1 MRHSPRRLM
10 LLSATLLW
18 AVATAAQEPAPQ
30 EPIPPQP
37 APQAPVAPVEK
48 STYSILY
55 DARIVPTERL
65 AKVSINLSAVPE
77 QVRWLRFVIDSER
90 HFAFRGDGKVEVDGD
105 SVLWEPP
112 PNGGRLSY
120 SFWIDH
126 LRNSSSY
133 DARCSENWALFR
145 GDDMVPPARVRTL
158 VGAESEARLRLR
170 VPDGWSAAL
179 PYERLS
185 DGTYAIADPRR
196 RFDRPTG
203 WMVVGKIGVLRER
216 IAGARVAVAGPMG
229 QHLRR
234 HDILA
239 LLRWTLPTL
248 RNIIGELPDRILVVG
263 AGDPMWRGGLSG
275 PKSVFIHADRPLI
288 STDLSSP
295 ILHELMHS
303 VMSAR
308 AGPDG
313 DWVVEGLAELYS
325 LELLVRSKTVS
336 RRRHAKA
343 MDRLERVGRGVSRL
357 AAGEAE
363 GPVTAR
369 AVVVLR
375 EIGEKIGEIT
385 EGASDLDDVL
395 KRLCA
400 ERGVM
405 TFERFRTTVEAVA
418 GKDLSLFARSEFRPP
433 RRSQRVS
440 APPSPPPAP

>member
-1 MRHSPRRLM
+1 
-10 LLSATLLW
+10 
-18 AVATAAQEPAPQ
+18 
-30 EPIPPQP
+30 
-37 APQAPVAPVEK
+37 
-48 STYSILY
+48 
-55 DARIVPTERL
+55 
-65 AKVSINLSAVPE
+65 
-77 QVRWLRFVIDSER
+77 
-90 HFAFRGDGKVEVDGD
+90 
-105 SVLWEPP
+105 
-112 PNGGRLSY
+112 
-120 SFWIDH
+120 
-126 LRNSSSY
+126 
-133 DARCSENWALFR
+133 
-145 GDDMVPPARVRTL
+145 VRTI
-158 VGAESEARLRLR
+158 VGAESVARLRLR

-203 WMVVGKIGVLRER
+203 WMVAGKIGVLRER
-216 IAGARVAVAGPMG
+216 IAGSRVAVAGPVG

-248 RNIIGELPDRILVVG
+248 RHIIGELPDRILVVG

-303 VMSAR
+303 VMAAR

-343 MDRLERVGRGVSRL
+343 VARLQQVGRSVSRL
-357 AAGEAE
+357 AVEEAG

-369 AVVVLR
+369 AVIALR
-375 EIGEKIGEIT
+375 EIGEKIEAAT
-385 EGASDLDDVL
+385 EGASGMDDVL

-405 TFERFRTTVEAVA
+405 TTERFRTTVEAVA
-418 GKDLSLFARSEFRPP
+418 GQQLSLFARSEFRPV
-433 RRSQRVS
+433 RRPERVS
-440 APPSPPPAP
+440 APPKPSTEP